1 MINIKEM
8 RVNSNKKQHFQ
19 AKNKNVSNET
29 NCLDTNRKFEDTVNV
44 FQTTDE
50 KSLFESSN
58 VNKESNIEE
67 LVFPPT
73 SKVSEKLSEVLASIR
88 RVRERN
94 IYEATQHVN
103 TKKDKKCGKSSKEM
117 KSERSKKQENH
128 SKLSKK
134 KSSLADNCE
143 ETSEFS
149 TNILDISITPEK
161 DGFLS
166 TTGDSATNAKKTFK
180 KTTNQK
186 RKSERT
192 VLSSSDD
199 ETQIEPTEDVN
210 ISRYKGGNNFEDQTF
225 LEKQNKE
232 EKHLKLQNKNNIMT
246 KQCDESNEFDTNILD
261 VSITPE
267 KECAFKKVDGLHKID
282 TLRTKNTNKVHKS
295 GVSSYF
301 DSDETEMKK
310 SKSKEINFKFSNK
323 KQNPADKNRLYFS
336 STCSSSFTNKQPS
349 LNQEGK
355 NVCIKKNT
363 NKETPEKNTTSLTT
377 QEDNIK
383 HEPYKKVQNNKDKLK
398 LCTQKLPETSISI
411 LDSKFVEV
419 CAEGASKKGI
429 EEKLGVFL
437 KQKFSFQP
445 ANQNKRFKHDLVIEQ
460 IENSNESTMSQ
471 SAGLTN
477 KNKSELINSQDL
489 SEDER
494 NREENDVNC
503 TKKTSDSIILNVSTI
518 KSRPVCDVKISA
530 ATRQKLL
537 LFSAKTNSK
546 RTDENS
552 TSSTTKVDELN
563 ITNGDSSFNI
573 TKYCDLEINRVCE
586 DQDRSKQNSEGESQ
600 KDTALLNTVSKE
612 NSQDSSLPL
621 SNYSQPFSLI
631 DGEENLDD
639 IDFDL

>member
-1 MINIKEM
+1 M
-8 RVNSNKKQHFQ
+8 RVNGNKRQHFQ
-19 AKNKNVSNET
+19 AKNKNISNET
-29 NCLDTNRKFEDTVNV
+29 NCLDTNRKFEDTVNL

-143 ETSEFS
+143 ETSEFI

-166 TTGDSATNAKKTFK
+166 TTRDRSTNAKKTFK
-180 KTTNQK
+180 KTTN

-232 EKHLKLQNKNNIMT
+232 EKHLKLQNKNNILT

-267 KECAFKKVDGLHKID
+267 KECSFKKVGGLHKID
-282 TLRTKNTNKVHKS
+282 TLRIKNTNKVHKS

-301 DSDETEMKK
+301 DSDETEIKK
-310 SKSKEINFKFSNK
+310 SKSEEINFKFSNK
-323 KQNPADKNRLYFS
+323 KQNPADKNQLDFS

-349 LNQEGK
+349 LNEEGK
-355 NVCIKKNT
+355 NVYIKKIT
-363 NKETPEKNTTSLTT
+363 NKDAPEKNTTSLTT

-383 HEPYKKVQNNKDKLK
+383 HKHYKKVQNNKDKLK

-411 LDSKFVEV
+411 PDSKFVEV

-437 KQKFSFQP
+437 KRKFSFQP
-445 ANQNKRFKHDLVIEQ
+445 ANQNKKFKHDLVIEQ

-477 KNKSELINSQDL
+477 KNKSELIKRQDL

-494 NREENDVNC
+494 NREENDVNG
-503 TKKTSDSIILNVSTI
+503 TEKTSESIILNVSTV

-530 ATRQKLL
+530 ATHQKLL

-546 RTDENS
+546 RADANS
-552 TSSTTKVDELN
+552 TSPTTKIDELK

-612 NSQDSSLPL
+612 NSQTSSLPL
-621 SNYSQPFSLI
+621 SDYSQPFSLI

>member
-8 RVNSNKKQHFQ
+8 RVNGNKKQHFQ

-50 KSLFESSN
+50 KSLFDSSN
-58 VNKESNIEE
+58 VNEESNIEQ

-117 KSERSKKQENH
+117 RNERSKKQENH

-134 KSSLADNCE
+134 RSSLADNCE

-166 TTGDSATNAKKTFK
+166 TTGDRSTNAKKTFK

-199 ETQIEPTEDVN
+199 ESQIEPTEDVN

-232 EKHLKLQNKNNIMT
+232 EKHLKLQNKNKILT

-267 KECAFKKVDGLHKID
+267 KECSFKKVGGLHKID
-282 TLRTKNTNKVHKS
+282 TLRTKNTIKVHKS

-323 KQNPADKNRLYFS
+323 KQNPADKNQLHFS

-355 NVCIKKNT
+355 NVCIKKN
-363 NKETPEKNTTSLTT
+363 KETPEKNTTSLTT

-383 HEPYKKVQNNKDKLK
+383 QEHYKKVQNNIDRLK

-437 KQKFSFQP
+437 KRKFSFQP

-477 KNKSELINSQDL
+477 KNKSELIKSQDL
-489 SEDER
+489 SEDECI
-494 NREENDVNC
+494 REENDVNC
-503 TKKTSDSIILNVSTI
+503 TKKTSESIILNVSTV

-530 ATRQKLL
+530 TTRQKLL
-537 LFSAKTNSK
+537 LFSAKTISK
-546 RTDENS
+546 RTDANS
-552 TSSTTKVDELN
+552 TSPTTKVDELK
-563 ITNGDSSFNI
+563 IINGDSSFNI

-600 KDTALLNTVSKE
+600 KVSALLNTVSKE
-612 NSQDSSLPL
+612 NSQTSSLPL
-621 SNYSQPFSLI
+621 SDYSQPFSLI